1 MRALARTWDLA
12 KLALEGA
19 RRTPLRL
26 GLTAAGVAIATGA
39 LVSMVGFAL
48 GLQREGQESFRQME
62 ILQRIQVQPGE
73 TLPLTDDTI
82 ARLAALPHV
91 AAAYPHFRLADI
103 EIRRGDR
110 TERGLALGLPS
121 EGGGLGY
128 LRGLLVAGRL
138 FERGAVAEALIAGAL
153 ARRLGFGGAA
163 DAVGQA
169 IVLRARGLTP
179 EEEERFQYEEREA
192 TVTVAGVFEPPAQ
205 AFHLGGDVV
214 LLPIELI
221 RELPGSRYRGA
232 FDRLKRGHGP
242 EGEGYSQVIVV
253 AERPSHVLGIEK
265 SIRELGYATTT
276 LLGRSEEMKRFFLV
290 LEILLAAV
298 GSVALVVAGL
308 GILNTLI
315 VAVLERT
322 TEIGVY
328 KAIGASDGD
337 IRTIFLV
344 EALVVGL
351 AGGLGGLALGRA
363 VSWLLGFFVN
373 AYAGAQGVETRVAVF
388 HFPAWLLWGALLFA
402 TLVSVAGGLYPAA
415 RAARIDPIRALRS
428 N

>member
-1 MRALARTWDLA
+1 MSGLSRQWDLV
-12 KLALEGA
+12 KLAVEGA

-48 GLQREGQESFRQME
+48 GLQREGEESFRRME
-62 ILQRIQVQPGE
+62 ILQRIQVHPGQGR
-73 TLPLTDDTI
+73 PLTDEAI
-82 ARLAALPHV
+82 ARFARLPHV

-103 EIRRGDR
+103 EIGRDGR
-110 TERGLALGLPS
+110 TERGLAMGLPS

-128 LRGLLVAGRL
+128 LQGLLVAGRL
-138 FERGAVAEALIAGAL
+138 FERGATREALIAGAL
-153 ARRLGFGGAA
+153 ARSLGFPRAQDAIGGA
-163 DAVGQA
+163 V
-169 IVLRARGLTP
+169 VLRARGLRP
-179 EEEERFQYEEREA
+179 EEAETFRYEEREV

-221 RELPGSRYRGA
+221 ADLPGSRHRGA
-232 FDRLKRGHGP
+232 LDRLRSP
-242 EGEGYSQVIVV
+242 EGPGGGGYSQVIVV
-253 AERPSHVLGIEK
+253 AERPGQVPALERA
-265 SIRELGYATTT
+265 IRAEGYATTT
-276 LLGRSEEMKRFFLV
+276 LIGRSEEMKRFFLV
-290 LEILLAAV
+290 LEVLLAAV

-337 IRTIFLV
+337 IRMLFLV
-344 EALVVGL
+344 ESLLVGL
-351 AGGLGGLALGRA
+351 AGGTGGLALGRA
-363 VSWLLGFFVN
+363 VSWLLGVFVN
-373 AYAGAQGVETRVAVF
+373 AYAGAQGIGTRVAVF
-388 HFPAWLLWGALLFA
+388 HFPGWVLGGALLFA
-402 TLVSVAGGLYPAA
+402 IVVSVLGGLYPAA
-415 RAARIDPIRALRS
+415 RAAKIDPILALRS